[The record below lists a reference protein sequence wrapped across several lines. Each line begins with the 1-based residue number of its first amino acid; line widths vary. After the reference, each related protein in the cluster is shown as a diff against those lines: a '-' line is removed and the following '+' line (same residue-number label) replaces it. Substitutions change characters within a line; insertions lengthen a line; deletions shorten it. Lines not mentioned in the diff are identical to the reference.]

1 MGAHQP
7 IPTADVL
14 ADAAERIHRS
24 MRQGTNDAPAAVASL
39 VAEALEQASGERIRD
54 QAQLARQ
61 MVLWHRTC
69 PPEQARTLTV
79 AALADR
85 AGALRRSVSRRR
97 LERGAGE

>member
-1 MGAHQP
+1 MGVHQP
-7 IPTADVL
+7 IPTNDVL
-14 ADAAERIHRS
+14 TDAAERIHRS
-24 MRQGTNDAPAAVASL
+24 MRQGTADAPAAVASL

-61 MVLWHRTC
+61 MVLWHRAFS
-69 PPEQARTLTV
+69 PERARSLTV

-85 AGALRRSVSRRR
+85 AGALRRSVLHRR